1 MLTPEDG
8 LEGFEIVIGGWRNAQ
23 SVLRDKKQTPRIG
36 YSVTKVLGFS
46 LF

>member
-8 LEGFEIVIGGWRNAQ
+8 VEGFEIVIGGWRNGQ